1 MKTKLAMWKCEK
13 CRRVFKLQSSM
24 KRINSGMVWCFI
36 CGGLMLLV
44 REGFWKK
51 VVDI

>member
-13 CRRVFKLQSSM
+13 CGEIWKWVSPM
-24 KRINSGMVWCFI
+24 KRIDSGVHKCPFCSGI
-36 CGGLMLLV
+36 ALLV